1 MIAIVEKL
9 DLPTVEGEY
18 YWELRDT
25 NSHCGDAV
33 KELIQ
38 MLQYVDLLTVNSDE
52 LNGSLQFIYVQ
63 NSDIH
68 LQKTRCIV
76 ELK

>member
-9 DLPTVEGEY
+9 DLPTVEGEDY
-18 YWELRDT
+18 RELRDT

-38 MLQYVDLLTVNSDE
+38 MLQYVDLLTLNSDVDKYITYT
-52 LNGSLQFIYVQ
+52 LVALPLIYKR
-63 NSDIH
+63 
-68 LQKTRCIV
+68 LRPK
-76 ELK
+76 